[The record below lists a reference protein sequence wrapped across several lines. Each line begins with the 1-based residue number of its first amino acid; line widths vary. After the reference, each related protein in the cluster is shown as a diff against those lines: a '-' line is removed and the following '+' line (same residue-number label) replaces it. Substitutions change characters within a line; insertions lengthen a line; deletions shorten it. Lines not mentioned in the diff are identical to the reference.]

1 MKYATLV
8 WTNLMRNKIRTGLT
22 DGAIALAIALVC
34 LLLSMPAGIDRMMDS
49 MSENTRIG
57 IHAKAGLVYA
67 MPASYLQKVRGLPG
81 VVDATTYNWFGGAV
95 DPDKGVEFPNFS
107 VDPEHIGTVFADW
120 DIDPAQLEEFKKN
133 RDAALVGRSTLERQ
147 GWKVGDRVSLTSTI
161 YGFALEF
168 RVVGVLDHGQN
179 PSLWFQREYLEQTL
193 EAQGMGTD
201 EIGMI
206 WIRVD
211 DEARVAPLM
220 REVDE
225 MFRNSEVQTSSETEK
240 SFYQNFIGSLQ
251 GVLTILLIVT
261 GLIALCIVFIAANTA
276 SMAVRE
282 RLRELAILK
291 AIGFSWR
298 AIFGTLLAE
307 AVLLSTVAGLIG
319 AFASFSLASAMQTL
333 ASARPML
340 GPLSNFVIGPTIAV
354 QGLFLALFIGMIS
367 GVVPSFGAAR
377 KSVVASL
384 REVF

>member
-1 MKYATLV
+1 MKYAALV
-8 WTNLMRNKIRTGLT
+8 WSNLARNKLRTALT
-22 DGAIALAIALVC
+22 GGAIALAIALVC
-34 LLLSMPAGIDRMMDS
+34 LLLSMPAGIDRMMES

-81 VVDATTYNWFGGAV
+81 VIDATTYNWFGGAV
-95 DPDKGVEFPNFS
+95 DTDKGVEFPNFS
-107 VDPEHIGTVFADW
+107 VDADHVGTVFADW
-120 DIDPAQLEEFKKN
+120 NIDPAELEEFRKN
-133 RDAALVGRSTLERQ
+133 RDAALVGVTTLERQ
-147 GWKVGDRVSLTSTI
+147 GWKVGDRVSLWSTI
-161 YGFALEF
+161 YGFPLEF
-168 RVVGVLDHGQN
+168 RIVGTLHQGSN
-179 PSLWFQREYLEQTL
+179 PSLWFQREYLDQAL
-193 EAQGMGTD
+193 EARSISRD

-206 WIRVD
+206 WVRVD
-211 DEARVAPLM
+211 DDARVEPLM

-225 MFRNSEVQTSSETEK
+225 MFRNSEVQTASETEK
-240 SFYQNFIGSLQ
+240 SFYSSFMGSLQ
-251 GVLTILLIVT
+251 GVMTIILIVT

-307 AVLLSTVAGLIG
+307 AVLLSSVAGAVG
-319 AFASFSLASAMQTL
+319 ALASLSLAGAMQRM
-333 ASARPML
+333 ADAQPAL
-340 GPLSNFVIGPTIAV
+340 GPLSSFVIGPTIAV

-377 KSVVASL
+377 RSVVSAL